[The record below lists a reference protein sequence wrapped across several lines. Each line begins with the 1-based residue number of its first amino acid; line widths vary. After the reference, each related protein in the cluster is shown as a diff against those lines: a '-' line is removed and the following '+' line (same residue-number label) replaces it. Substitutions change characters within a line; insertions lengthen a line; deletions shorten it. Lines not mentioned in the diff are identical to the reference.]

1 MRVPQVS
8 LFAADAGRAASP
20 PKRLDFTEIR
30 IGFRSHGHRS
40 LDPCVLKSGQKAGG
54 ERAARVRTLTGDTYC
69 RDSFFVHGDVVKVA
83 EPILQATESVKK
95 LLAPLHRPPPREQA
109 SDPPRSAA
117 SWLGCGACGD
127 WAHRAGRALFLS
139 REPSASGVSTARP
152 RKPQSGGRPGRGRDR
167 PVGSSIVPPVARP
180 LSQA

>member
-8 LFAADAGRAASP
+8 VFAADAGRAASP

-109 SDPPRSAA
+109 SEELRRVAQLLGLDAELVATGRIELGERFSFLANLPPAA
-117 SWLGCGACGD
+117 CQLLG
-127 WAHRAGRALFLS
+127 RENRNREVALVVDEIILWVH
-139 REPSASGVSTARP
+139 P
-152 RKPQSGGRPGRGRDR
+152 
-167 PVGSSIVPPVARP
+167 
-180 LSQA
+180 

>member
-109 SDPPRSAA
+109 SEELRRVAQL
-117 SWLGCGACGD
+117 LGLDAKLVALD
-127 WAHRAGRALFLS
+127 LGR
-139 REPSASGVSTARP
+139 SGVAS
-152 RKPQSGGRPGRGRDR
+152 
-167 PVGSSIVPPVARP
+167 
-180 LSQA
+180 